1 MSSLLVYRLR
11 EGTLAGPSSGL
22 AYSELQG
29 PVVCGQQSYSIY
41 VLGRALLRVSLSA
54 YNGTVVLWTQIEAVR
69 TAARDGTCTE
79 TTLQYPLV
87 QAKRCVVLTS

>member
-1 MSSLLVYRLR
+1 MVRFCASSYLLVVVPEVFCRYRSLLRPLHR
-11 EGTLAGPSSGL
+11 RKEDLTRTL
-22 AYSELQG
+22 Y
-29 PVVCGQQSYSIY
+29 
-41 VLGRALLRVSLSA
+41 LLP
-54 YNGTVVLWTQIEAVR
+54 WTQIGAVR